1 MMIRFSLLFLV
12 LCYAPFILYAQKEDS
27 SANIIVDG
35 YREPLTIDEL
45 IPEVVRSEVD
55 TNCYDVFLHKLD
67 CIKLGI
73 LFNKFDQCE
82 SGSIFLLRH
91 IDAPEKVIGYG
102 ELESLENSIW
112 FYREEDVLYTLKIE
126 DGNYKVHVKA
136 FKIED

>member
-1 MMIRFSLLFLV
+1 MIRFNLVFLV
-12 LCYAPFILYAQKEDS
+12 LFCVSSILYAQKEDS

-55 TNCYDVFLHKLD
+55 TTCYDVFLHKLD

-91 IDAPEKVIGYG
+91 INAPEKVIGYG

-126 DGNYKVHVKA
+126 DGNYKVHVKE

>member
-12 LCYAPFILYAQKEDS
+12 LCYAPSILYAQKEDS

-45 IPEVVRSEVD
+45 IPEVVRSAID

-91 IDAPEKVIGYG
+91 INAPEKVIGYG

-112 FYREEDVLYTLKIE
+112 FYREEDVLYTLKVQNGDYE
-126 DGNYKVHVKA
+126 ARAKA

>member
-1 MMIRFSLLFLV
+1 MIRFSLLFLV
-12 LCYAPFILYAQKEDS
+12 LCYAPSILYAQKEDS

-45 IPEVVRSEVD
+45 IPEVIQSAID
-55 TNCYDVFLHKLD
+55 TNCYDVFLYELD
-67 CIKLGI
+67 CITLG
-73 LFNKFDQCE
+73 LFFGEFDQCE

-91 IDAPEKVIGYG
+91 INAPEKVIGYG

>member
-1 MMIRFSLLFLV
+1 MIRFNLVFLV
-12 LCYAPFILYAQKEDS
+12 LFCVSSILYAQKEDS

-82 SGSIFLLRH
+82 SGSIFLLRY

-126 DGNYKVHVKA
+126 DGNYKVHVKE

>member
-1 MMIRFSLLFLV
+1 MIRFSLLFLV
-12 LCYAPFILYAQKEDS
+12 LCYAPSILYAQKEDS

-45 IPEVVRSEVD
+45 IPEVVRSAID

-91 IDAPEKVIGYG
+91 INAPEKVIGYG

-112 FYREEDVLYTLKIE
+112 FYREEDVLYTLKVQNGDYE
-126 DGNYKVHVKA
+126 ARAKA